1 MGVTVPNASTMNW
14 FQFRGITNELGPNG
28 ASTDY
33 RQFTVSKPGE
43 FNFKISDI
51 NTNIKIVDQNNKVVA
66 EAKAKN
72 EAASASA
79 KLGPGT
85 YTAIISQATRGVNNR
100 EYTLDVTERQ
110 NIMMLSSGA
119 SMKGTARAVVGSDPG
134 VQKHTLN
141 VVQGGEFV
149 ANMTLPYTRW
159 AIMGKD
165 GKVVAS
171 GDTMEPAKMG
181 QDMLKKPSFKIEPG
195 QYELVVVPPKNV
207 VGEVPYQMN
216 FVQKVAKSADD
227 AAEERPIDKILRERE
242 TRLRQWAAQDSSKSS
257 STSSSSASTPYKM
270 HVIA

>member
-14 FQFRGITNELGPNG
+14 FQFRGITNEWGPNG

-33 RQFTVSKPGE
+33 RQFTVSKSGE
-43 FNFKISDI
+43 FNFKINDI

-72 EAASASA
+72 ESASASA

-85 YTAIISQATRGVNNR
+85 YTAIISQATRGVNDR
-100 EYTLDVTERQ
+100 EYTLEVSERQ
-110 NIMMLSSGA
+110 NIMMLASGG
-119 SMKGTARAVVGSDPG
+119 SMKGAARAVVGSDPG

-159 AIMGKD
+159 AVMGKD

-171 GDTMEPAKMG
+171 GDTMDPSKMG
-181 QDMLKKPSFKIEPG
+181 EDMLKKSSFKIDPG

-216 FVQKVAKSADD
+216 FIQKVAKSADD
-227 AAEERPIDKILRERE
+227 TPEERPFDKIMRERE
-242 TRLRQWAAQDSSKSS
+242 ARLRQWAAEDSAKSAKSS
-257 STSSSSASTPYKM
+257 STTSQPYKM